1 MENIVN
7 CGDFNFF
14 NEPLIARKNVPAM
27 LCTARFI
34 ANVTATN
41 RYFFSC
47 CFYKK
52 GKNPSQA
59 KKNVFEK
66 CF

>member
-1 MENIVN
+1 MENIVS

-14 NEPLIARKNVPAM
+14 NEPLIARKNITEM

-34 ANVTATN
+34 ANVTVTN

-52 GKNPSQA
+52 GKNHS
-59 KKNVFEK
+59 
-66 CF
+66 

>member
-14 NEPLIARKNVPAM
+14 NEPLIASKNIPAM
-27 LCTARFI
+27 LCTARFT

-47 CFYKK
+47 CFYKE
-52 GKNPSQA
+52 GKNPAQTG
-59 KKNVFEK
+59 KNVSEK